1 MPIGKSYW
9 IRNIQRIHL
18 LDTTYLL
25 MKNVGVFYHHSFSRK
40 SYMTIGN
47 RLRDFPEALEPL
59 LQRPNL
65 RLFEAPRVSEELILK
80 VHDPAMLEMVARDG
94 FCSTAYESVGSVVA
108 GMEALA
114 KGEIERAFCFIG
126 AGGHH
131 AGYGQ
136 FWGAC
141 CFNDVVIALTHTREI
156 TRFRRFAIVDTDA
169 HHADGTSQLIREDP
183 EVFLLCFC
191 GVDYRA
197 QGGGEV
203 DVNVHRLNGR
213 EDANSQYLD
222 KVRQHLPLVQQFKPD
237 LLVWYYGF
245 DTHEEDYGSLGL
257 TEEAYFQICDL
268 MIASAAQAQVPL
280 QVVLGGGS
288 LSHLATTTIPEII
301 RRLTEN

>member
-1 MPIGKSYW
+1 
-9 IRNIQRIHL
+9 
-18 LDTTYLL
+18 
-25 MKNVGVFYHHSFSRK
+25 MKNVGVFYHPSFSRK

-59 LQRPNL
+59 LQRPNV
-65 RLFEAPRVSEELILK
+65 RLFVAPRASQDLILK
-80 VHDPAMLEMVARDG
+80 VHDPGMLEMVARDG

-114 KGEIERAFCFIG
+114 KGEIDRAFCFIG

-131 AGYGQ
+131 AGYRQ

-156 TRFRRFAIVDTDA
+156 SRFRRFAIIDTDA
-169 HHADGTSQLIREDP
+169 HHGDGTRQLIRDDP
-183 EVFLLCFC
+183 EVLHICFC
-191 GVDYRA
+191 GQDYRSKDA
-197 QGGGEV
+197 SKI
-203 DVNVHRLNGR
+203 DVNVYRMYGPGDPN
-213 EDANSQYLD
+213 AQYLD
-222 KVRQHLPLVQQFKPD
+222 QVREKAALVAPFKPD

-257 TEEAYFQICDL
+257 SENAYFQICDL
-268 MIASAAQAQVPL
+268 MIATSEEARVPL

-288 LSHLATTTIPEII
+288 LSHLATATIPEII
-301 RRLTEN
+301 RRLAES